1 MMIKKYFVAA
11 LLAAGTVLTSC
22 DMDLRPIGALDDQTA
37 IQSVNDCLRFRNGLY
52 SSLRGLTT
60 GSYVYATDLQADE
73 FHATTYY
80 GNRMGFFTSG
90 NILSSDGDITGYW
103 SSGYSVINSANY
115 LIERMQPL
123 LANEEGLSQEDRA
136 ALERYNAETH
146 FIRAYVYFWL
156 TQRFCEDYSSE
167 TAQAAHKGLPLVT
180 AYNPTGDSGAY
191 PGRSTQDETYALIDS
206 DLQIAYDGLST
217 FEQDDQS
224 CLAPNASYLST
235 YAIRAF
241 QARIALQKGDNAT
254 ALNYAQ
260 EVINSGLYPLTEI
273 ADYTTMWTE
282 DEGSEVIFR
291 PFMSATELGNS
302 TGSTYLSYN
311 LDNADYIPTSDVL
324 NLYDWERDIRFSTFF
339 TQWALGDQQIPAR
352 VFHKYPGNE
361 SLKTS
366 STPNYMNMPKVFR
379 TSEMYLIAA
388 EAAIESNPTL
398 ANQYLNDLRA
408 KRIEGY
414 ESATY
419 TGVGLRDAIRSE
431 RQKEL
436 VGEGFRLFDLRRW
449 NLGFSRNPDH
459 PENPD
464 IANIMVPTSVGV
476 SYAADDYRF
485 VWPIPSDELQTNPQM
500 AGQQNPGY

>member
-291 PFMSATELGNS
+291 PFMAATELGNS

-324 NLYDWERDIRFSTFF
+324 NLYGEGDIRFSTFF
-339 TQWALGDQQIPAR
+339 TKWPLGDQQIPAY

-414 ESATY
+414 ESVTY

>member
-1 MMIKKYFVAA
+1 MMKKYILAA
-11 LLAAGTVLTSC
+11 LVAAGTLLTSC
-22 DMDLRPIGALDDQTA
+22 DMDMRPVGSLDDETA
-37 IQSVNDCLRFRNGLY
+37 IQSVNDCFRFRNGLY

-123 LANEEGLSQEDRA
+123 LAAESELSQEDRD
-136 ALERYNAETH
+136 ALERYNGEAH
-146 FIRAYVYFWL
+146 FVRAYVYYWL
-156 TQRFCEDYSSE
+156 TQRFCEDYSAE
-167 TAQAAHKGLPLVT
+167 TAQAEHKGLPLVT
-180 AYNPTGDSGAY
+180 LYHPTGDAGSY
-191 PGRSTQDETYALIDS
+191 PARSTQDETYALIDQ
-206 DLQIAYDGLST
+206 DLKIAYDALST
-217 FEQDDQS
+217 FEQDDPS
-224 CLAPNASYLST
+224 CLAANAPYIST

-241 QARIALQKGDNAT
+241 QARMALQKGDNAA
-254 ALNYAQ
+254 ALAYAQ

-273 ADYTTMWTE
+273 EDYVAMWTN
-282 DEGSEVIFR
+282 DEGTEVIFR
-291 PFMSATELGNS
+291 PFMSAQELGNS

-311 LDNADYIPTSDVL
+311 LDNADYIPTYDVL
-324 NLYDWERDIRFSTFF
+324 AMYGEGDVRFDAFF
-339 TQWALGDQQIPAR
+339 TVWPLSDQQIPAY

-388 EAAIESNPTL
+388 EAAMESNPTL
-398 ANQYLNDLRA
+398 ANQYLNELRS

-414 ESATY
+414 EPGTY

-436 VGEGFRLFDLRRW
+436 LGEGFRLFDLRRW
-449 NLGFSRNPDH
+449 NLGFQRNPEH
-459 PENPD
+459 PESPD
-464 IANIMVPTSVGV
+464 LANIMVPTSASV
-476 SYAADDYRF
+476 SYAADDHRF

>member
-1 MMIKKYFVAA
+1 MIKKYFVAA